1 MAGEEKGKGQK
12 FNLKVEIIE
21 KMATLVIASLGFVAA
36 LTWNDTLKLIFR
48 TIVGADPAILTAV
61 IQAVSVIIIAVI
73 ATLVIARS
81 KAKSVPEVK

>member
-1 MAGEEKGKGQK
+1 M
-12 FNLKVEIIE
+12 
-21 KMATLVIASLGFVAA
+21 AA